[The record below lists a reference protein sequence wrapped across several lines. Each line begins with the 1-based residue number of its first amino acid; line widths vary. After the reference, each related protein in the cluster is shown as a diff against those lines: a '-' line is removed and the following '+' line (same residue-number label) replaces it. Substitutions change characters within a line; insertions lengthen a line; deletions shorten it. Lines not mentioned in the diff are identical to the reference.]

1 MTARA
6 AQPRPGDGAAPV
18 LVTGG
23 AGFFGSLLARR
34 LLDAGQDCVVLDV
47 QPTEIRHPRLEAVR
61 GDIRDAR
68 LVDALFEKHRFGAV
82 YHCAAMLAHAVEDE
96 RLLWES
102 NVDGTRNVAEAAARS
117 GTGSL
122 VFTSSNCLWAANMGR
137 PVREDDAPAP
147 VEIYGRSKWEGE
159 RILDRYRDRLNVVSI
174 RCPTI
179 VDEGRLGLLAILFEF
194 ISEGRKIW
202 AIGGGRNRYQFI
214 YAPDLADAC
223 MRAAAHG
230 RSATLNIGSDDV
242 PSLREAFQYVM
253 DRAGTGSRVVSMPK
267 APALAALRLAHLLRV
282 SPLGPYQYRMIA
294 EDFLFD
300 TSRIKAELGW
310 RPTLTNGE
318 MLWRAYRY
326 FQDRRGEIAART
338 GVSAHRQ
345 AAKMGALRVL
355 KWVS

>member
-1 MTARA
+1 MPTTAEPSRPEDRA
-6 AQPRPGDGAAPV
+6 KPV

-34 LLDAGQDCVVLDV
+34 LLDEGRDCVVLDL
-47 QPTEIRHPRLEAVR
+47 QAPEIRHPRLEAMR

-68 LVDALFEKHRFGAV
+68 FVQALFEKHRFGAV
-82 YHCAAMLAHAVEDE
+82 FHCAAMLAHAIEDE

-102 NVDGTRNVAEAAARS
+102 NVDGTRNVAEAAAR
-117 GTGSL
+117 TGVRSL
-122 VFTSSNCLWAANMGR
+122 VFTSSNCLWAENMGR

-159 RILDRYRDRLNVVSI
+159 RILDAYRDRLNVVSI

-194 ISEGRKIW
+194 IDEGRRVW
-202 AIGGGRNRYQFI
+202 VIGGGRNRYQFI
-214 YAPDLADAC
+214 YAPDLAAAC
-223 MRAAAHG
+223 VLAAEHG
-230 RSATLNIGSDDV
+230 RSAVFNIGSDDV
-242 PSLREAFQYVM
+242 PSLRDTFQYVI
-253 DRAGTGSRVVSMPK
+253 DRAETGSRVMAVPK

-310 RPTLTNGE
+310 RPTLTNSE

-326 FQDRRGEIAART
+326 YQGKRQEIAART
-338 GVSAHRQ
+338 DVSAHRQ
-345 AAKMGALRVL
+345 AAKMGALRLL